1 MCGIVGVL
9 SFNNSA
15 FRVSEPYLVRM
26 RDVMSHRGPDGA
38 GIFVSPDRRLG
49 LGFRRLAIIDLSER
63 AMQPMSNEDGTLW
76 VVFNGEIY
84 NHAEIRAE
92 LESRGGHRWKT
103 DHSDTEVILHAFEE
117 WGIECVHKFRGMF
130 AIALWDTKQRQ
141 LWLIR
146 DRIGVKPLYYSIHH
160 GRITFASEI
169 KALLEDEQQPRDV
182 NEEALYYYLSFN
194 ATPAPLTLFSGI
206 QKLAPGTWLRVNED
220 GHVQECRYW
229 DVWDHTQPLTNVSED
244 EIAERILSELRT
256 SVKLRKISDVPV
268 GVFLSGGIDSSTNA
282 ALFSEGDGQPVK
294 TFSIG
299 YDREY
304 ESYPSELGYARKIA
318 QKVGAD
324 HHELLLKE
332 SDLLESLPLII
343 RHQDEPLADPVCM
356 PVYYVSKLA
365 RDAGVIVCQV
375 GEGSDELFW
384 GYKYWRDSLRLQR
397 FSNSL
402 PIPNALR
409 NLGLAGLNFVERGRN
424 ASYRRQFSCEVLRRA
439 LSNRPVF
446 WGGAEVL
453 SDSQKRQFLSPRL
466 LKKFKELSSW
476 EALRPIRQRFE
487 EKSWEPSPLNW
498 MTYLD
503 LNVRLPELLLMRVDK
518 MSMAVSLEARVPFL
532 DHKFVELAMSIPEA
546 VKTRKGVLKYILKKA
561 VRGVIPDELIDR
573 KKQGFGVPVYE
584 WYQTKFGEHLVKETK
599 DFCEN
604 TDLFRFEEVLPFLPK
619 RGWALLNLAL
629 WWKQYIGSESTP
641 PQPFLAPAS
650 LRSES
655 NSHRNISLPVEPNMG
670 TASTA
675 QSGGRS

>member
-1 MCGIVGVL
+1 
-9 SFNNSA
+9 
-15 FRVSEPYLVRM
+15 M
-26 RDVMSHRGPDGA
+26 RDVMAHRGPDGA

-92 LESRGGHRWKT
+92 LERRGGHRWKT

-117 WGIECVHKFRGMF
+117 WGIDCLQKFRGMF
-130 AIALWDTKQRQ
+130 AIALWDAKKHQ
-141 LWLIR
+141 LWLVR
-146 DRIGVKPLYYSIHH
+146 DRLGVKPLYYSLHH

-169 KALLEDEQQPRDV
+169 KALLEDEEQQRGV

-194 ATPAPLTLFSGI
+194 ATPAPYTLFSGI

-220 GHVQECRYW
+220 GHVHESRYW
-229 DVWDHTQPLTNVSED
+229 DVWDHTQPLTNVSEA

-282 ALFSEGDGQPVK
+282 ALFSEGESQPVK

-304 ESYPSELGYARKIA
+304 ESYQNELHYARRMA
-318 QKVGAD
+318 DEVGAD
-324 HHELLLKE
+324 HHELRLRE
-332 SDLLESLPLII
+332 SDLLDSLPLII

-356 PVYYVSKLA
+356 PVYFVSKLA
-365 RDAGVIVCQV
+365 RDSGVTVCQV

-384 GYKYWRDSLRLQR
+384 GYKYWRDSLRVQR
-397 FSNSL
+397 LRNSL
-402 PIPNALR
+402 PIPDALR
-409 NLGLAGLNFVERGRN
+409 NVGLAGLNFADRVGGFRN
-424 ASYRRQFSCEVLRRA
+424 QFSCEVLRRA

-446 WGGAEVL
+446 WGGAEVF
-453 SDSQKRQFLSPRL
+453 SDSQKQRLLSPRL
-466 LKKFKELSSW
+466 RKRFAGLSSW
-476 EALRPIRQRFE
+476 EALQPIRQRFE
-487 EKSWEPSPLNW
+487 EKAWETSPLNW

-503 LNVRLPELLLMRVDK
+503 LNLRLPELLLMRVDK

-532 DHKFVELAMSIPEA
+532 DHKFVELAMSIPQK
-546 VKTRKGVLKYILKKA
+546 VKTRGGVLKYILKKA

-584 WYQTKFGEHLVKETK
+584 WYYTKYGEYVAREMK

-604 TDLFRFEEVLPFLPK
+604 TDLFQFEGVLPYLK
-619 RGWALLNLAL
+619 RRGWALLNVAL
-629 WWKQYIGSESTP
+629 WWKQYVGSSAPQPHAIPGPVPLETP
-641 PQPFLAPAS
+641 PVNH
-650 LRSES
+650 RSVPLS
-655 NSHRNISLPVEPNMG
+655 VAGG
-670 TASTA
+670 T
-675 QSGGRS
+675 